1 MRRKNHIDE
10 KKNSYNQHTVAHL
23 TRLPNTED
31 TARSCDDSPHARCR
45 ISATALSATLL
56 LLLLLGDVHACI
68 VNLPYVHVLL
78 WL

>member
-1 MRRKNHIDE
+1 MRRKNRIEE

-31 TARSCDDSPHARCR
+31 TARSCDDGPHARCR
-45 ISATALSATLL
+45 ISATALPATLL

-68 VNLPYVHVLL
+68 VNLRYVHVLM